1 MGLKR
6 NIKRIRRKYFPSDF
20 ELMLEKW
27 KAEGDDYTLRFDYDL
42 DVDSLVLDLGGYRG
56 QWTSDLYSRYCCRIL
71 VFEPVSSFYEKIKD
85 RFKFNDDIEVYQ
97 HGLGGIS
104 CKAVIHICADGS
116 SIFKSGQSSEEIE
129 IIDIK
134 EWFENMNIREVDL
147 VKINIEGGEYELLE
161 RMIETGIIKMIDSLQ
176 VQFHE
181 ISVDSDRRMKKI
193 QQDLEE
199 THFPTYQYKFVWEN
213 WKRNNS

>member
-1 MGLKR
+1 MAGKR
-6 NIKRIRRKYFPSDF
+6 
-20 ELMLEKW
+20 W
-27 KAEGDDYTLRFDYDL
+27 GT
-42 DVDSLVLDLGGYRG
+42 
-56 QWTSDLYSRYCCRIL
+56 
-71 VFEPVSSFYEKIKD
+71 
-85 RFKFNDDIEVYQ
+85 
-97 HGLGGIS
+97 
-104 CKAVIHICADGS
+104 
-116 SIFKSGQSSEEIE
+116 EEIE

-134 EWFENMNIREVDL
+134 KWFENMNIREVDL

-199 THFPTYQYKFVWEN
+199 THFPTYQYKYVWEN